1 MMAGGW
7 ARDGAVNE
15 QIDASIED
23 ELKRMQS
30 RPARRGGR
38 VSSECAECGEDIPE
52 ARRKAMPGVT
62 LCIDCQRG
70 RDARPVVR
78 GGINR
83 RGSKDSQLK

>member
-1 MMAGGW
+1 MAGGW

-23 ELKRMQS
+23 ELTRMKLKAR
-30 RPARRGGR
+30 RPATLSR
-38 VSSECAECGEDIPE
+38 SHCAECEEPIPE
-52 ARRKAMPGVT
+52 ARRQALPGVQ
-62 LCIDCQRG
+62 LCIDCQAD
-70 RDARPVVR
+70 RDAAPVRR